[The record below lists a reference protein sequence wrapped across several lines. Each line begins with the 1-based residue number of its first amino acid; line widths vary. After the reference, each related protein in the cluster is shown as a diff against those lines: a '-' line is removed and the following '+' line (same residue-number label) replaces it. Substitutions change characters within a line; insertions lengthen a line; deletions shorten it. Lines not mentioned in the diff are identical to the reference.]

1 MIYNLQLLRLA
12 GENGVAAY
20 GVMMYV
26 NFIFVAIF
34 FGYTLG
40 AGPIISFHFGA
51 KNTDELKN
59 LFRKSMV
66 LMILIGF
73 GLSLLAFAA
82 AHPLAKLFVG
92 YDPELFEMTR
102 TGLRLYALGF
112 TLVGLNIF
120 GSALFT
126 ALNNGQIS
134 ALISMVRSFV
144 FKIVTVMSLPLVFG
158 LNGIWLSMLA
168 SEFLSLLLTLFFI
181 VRKRGKYQYY

>member
-1 MIYNLQLLRLA
+1 
-12 GENGVAAY
+12 
-20 GVMMYV
+20 
-26 NFIFVAIF
+26 
-34 FGYTLG
+34 
-40 AGPIISFHFGA
+40 
-51 KNTDELKN
+51 
-59 LFRKSMV
+59 
-66 LMILIGF
+66 
-73 GLSLLAFAA
+73 
-82 AHPLAKLFVG
+82 
-92 YDPELFEMTR
+92 MTR

-158 LNGIWLSMLA
+158 LNGVWLSMLA